1 MKKRKRRRIF
11 ASRKIKIV
19 FKPGREIKS
28 WSTIW
33 TIWTIW
39 MMLRWIL
46 GNGAKTN
53 SRKRDPAST
62 PAVRRRN
69 RISVR
74 SVTSRSIARAS
85 SLVTC
90 SSTATHGRISV
101 RSAPRA
107 SRPVR
112 IFLGIWR
119 STTSPR
125 SFTRAPC
132 ATSRRAQNHI

>member
-1 MKKRKRRRIF
+1 MNKRKRRVL
-11 ASRKIKIV
+11 ASRRIKIV
-19 FKPGREIKS
+19 LKPEGKIKPS
-28 WSTIW
+28 SIIW

-39 MMLRWIL
+39 MTPRWIL
-46 GNGAKTN
+46 GNGAKTS
-53 SRKRDPAST
+53 SRKRDPANT
-62 PAVRRRN
+62 PPVRRRN
-69 RISVR
+69 RTSVR

-90 SSTATHGRISV
+90 SSTATHGRISA
-101 RSAPRA
+101 RSARRA

-132 ATSRRAQNHI
+132 ATSRRARSRI